1 MPSQPKIVSVSTAP
15 VNRAGMVNAMEV
27 ATGISEVRSPCR
39 RIASD
44 RVSPLA
50 RAIRT

>member
-1 MPSQPKIVSVSTAP
+1 
-15 VNRAGMVNAMEV
+15 MEV
-27 ATGISEVRSPCR
+27 ATGIREVRSPCR

-44 RVSPLA
+44 RVSPLD